1 MLPPPGTLSHAMAC
15 LYRCLHPAEGHPGLS
30 LSLHVDDCS
39 PMLCFTLAAK
49 CCCLP
54 ETAERHSA
62 SLDLQSDVVVTSKLK
77 AALGL
82 AQLHNKKYKMA
93 AKRFTE
99 VGAACPLL
107 PGGHTLP
114 SLEVCAA
121 SQS

>member
-1 MLPPPGTLSHAMAC
+1 M
-15 LYRCLHPAEGHPGLS
+15 
-30 LSLHVDDCS
+30 
-39 PMLCFTLAAK
+39 
-49 CCCLP
+49 
-54 ETAERHSA
+54 
-62 SLDLQSDVVVTSKLK
+62 VTSKLK

-99 VGAACPLL
+99 VGAACPSLL